1 MLPETDTFITLVDE
15 GTDADKILAV
25 LRDYASKQGGQLG
38 EAVVLVS
45 DYQPRH
51 EQLSEIFWL
60 FQKYPPAGY
69 RFTSKP
75 GDLAIFGFE
84 PALTH

>member
-1 MLPETDTFITLVDE
+1 MLPETDAFITLVDE
-15 GTDADKILAV
+15 GTDVERILAV
-25 LRDYASKQGGQLG
+25 LHDYASKQGGQLG
-38 EAVVLVS
+38 AAVASVS
-45 DYQPRH
+45 LYQPRH

-75 GDLAIFGFE
+75 GNLAIFGFE